1 MTGQTARPVNIGL
14 DRLPVRQTAPDPT
27 PAPDPVPVTP
37 ITPSV
42 TLTAAQL
49 AEELDITVDRAAG
62 LFDFALARVEGYASG
77 APTAAKNE
85 SIRRYTGYLAEADF
99 GTVASESVGPA
110 SLSYTV
116 NHANAW
122 RNSGAAGCL
131 APWRIRRAG
140 AIG

>member
-1 MTGQTARPVNIGL
+1 MPIIRHI
-14 DRLPVRQTAPDPT
+14 
-27 PAPDPVPVTP
+27 PAPTA
-37 ITPSV
+37 
-42 TLTAAQL
+42 TAAATGSGDVTVTAAEL
-49 AEELDITVDRAAG
+49 AEELLITVDRAAE
-62 LFDFALARVEGYASG
+62 LLDIARLRVEAYAAG
-77 APTAAKNE
+77 APVAAKTE
-85 SIRRYTGYLAEADF
+85 SVRRYVGYLSEADF

-110 SLSYTV
+110 SLTYTV